1 MKKWFMTPTYDD
13 NIIKNRLNN
22 VENLK
27 SYFNREDFKVI
38 KKIIGK
44 IYDFASLLEKFQN
57 IKSKYEDWKKIK
69 YSFENLLKLLAFIKN
84 HKNLQLL
91 RCKPIL
97 DLLALE
103 MQPISYLNAIIQK
116 CLR

>member
-1 MKKWFMTPTYDD
+1 MNPTYDD
-13 NIIKNRLNN
+13 IIIKNRLNN

-27 SYFNREDFKVI
+27 SYFNREDFKTI

-44 IYDFASLLEKFQN
+44 VYDFASILEKFQS

-69 YSFENLLKLLAFIKN
+69 HSFENLLKLIAFIKG
-84 HKNLQLL
+84 HKNLQFLK
-91 RCKPIL
+91 CKPFL
-97 DLLALE
+97 DLISLE